1 PERFNFNANVAIKSR
16 TNQLQ
21 VIAPLSSAAD
31 DCFPRA
37 RLQPPRKKNHF
48 LRGLQTRAIP
58 AGVSHL
64 PLQTTKI
71 EVQNQVFN
79 YNRIDCSVL
88 CLLLKVLF
96 SIRSRPGCRD
106 PICSTET

>member
-1 PERFNFNANVAIKSR
+1 TFADPERFNFNANVAIKSR

-58 AGVSHL
+58 ANVFGGASNRSPRSQSSSASDHYIIVPKSIIQ
-64 PLQTTKI
+64 LQS
-71 EVQNQVFN
+71 
-79 YNRIDCSVL
+79 DCIVRFYALS
-88 CLLLKVLF
+88 
-96 SIRSRPGCRD
+96 
-106 PICSTET
+106 